1 MIQNIY
7 NIYPFLLVHSPV
19 GADSR
24 VCPNICGLYSENTR
38 NTEKHENIH
47 GSFAAYSCPFALNE
61 NHGKEQ
67 RHHHSVPPL
76 SGLFGQANPLVL
88 RADTGVCPYTW
99 TWPSP
104 ESAPTRCPKAIQVP
118 LVLRADTGA
127 ILRADTG
134 VCPYTCFQGYSDP
147 TPLGR
152 GWGWVIPLGRGW
164 GWVTPLGRGWGWVV
178 PLGEGQGWAIS
189 PRQGWASSSVRA
201 SWGASA
207 TCCSRRCGGCCLRA
221 GAAGRCRR
229 AGG

>member
-1 MIQNIY
+1 MT
-7 NIYPFLLVHSPV
+7 FLLVHSPV

-47 GSFAAYSCPFALNE
+47 GSFALNE
-61 NHGKEQ
+61 NHEKEQ
-67 RHHHSVPPL
+67 RHHFLCHRSLDCSDRLHPFL
-76 SGLFGQANPLVL
+76 LGQT
-88 RADTGVCPYTW
+88 R
-99 TWPSP
+99 

-152 GWGWVIPLGRGW
+152 GWGWVIPLGRGR
-164 GWVTPLGRGWGWVV
+164 GWVLSLGQEGVGFHIVFAEVLASCGQLMVHQRGQLLLQQEEQPFARLVAVGVHVV
-178 PLGEGQGWAIS
+178 FS
-189 PRQGWASSSVRA
+189 
-201 SWGASA
+201 
-207 TCCSRRCGGCCLRA
+207 
-221 GAAGRCRR
+221 
-229 AGG
+229 

>member
-1 MIQNIY
+1 MT
-7 NIYPFLLVHSPV
+7 FLLVHSPV

-61 NHGKEQ
+61 NHEKEQ

-76 SGLFGQANPLVL
+76 SGLFGQASSLSL
-88 RADTGVCPYTW
+88 RADTGVCPYAL
-99 TWPSP
+99 PQGYSKP
-104 ESAPTRCPKAIQVP
+104 PRSSGRH
-118 LVLRADTGA
+118 GGYF
-127 ILRADTG
+127 RADTG

-164 GWVTPLGRGWGWVV
+164 GWVIPLGRGRGWVLS
-178 PLGEGQGWAIS
+178 LGQEGVGSQIAL
-189 PRQGWASSSVRA
+189 AEV
-201 SWGASA
+201 
-207 TCCSRRCGGCCLRA
+207 L
-221 GAAGRCRR
+221 AACWQLMVHQRGQLLLQQEEQPFARLV
-229 AGG
+229 AVGVHVVFS